1 MVSLILYA
9 LAVFALACWISG
21 WCLWHAYLALGRF
34 LKNHSHKR
42 ST

>member
-1 MVSLILYA
+1 V
-9 LAVFALACWISG
+9 ACWISG

-34 LKNHSHKR
+34 LKNHNHKR